1 MVIRQLR
8 SFRLEILVGLSST
21 FLGRVGVMQTGV
33 VLRGLRR
40 TCKVGNRR
48 PDDMIKWLHTKA
60 GWPAASRLHAGQIQ
74 VNLLTFLML
83 CARSANPFR
92 TPRRTKKWTLLRERA
107 SWERMMICKAC
118 LACCFTSWCERPL
131 WPAPQRS
138 SAPPWTMRHHGC
150 SSKV

>member
-60 GWPAASRLHAGQIQ
+60 GWLAASRWHAGQIPLD
-74 VNLLTFLML
+74 VPYVVCKVGKSFSDTPPHKEVDTTAGEGLLGKDDDL
-83 CARSANPFR
+83 
-92 TPRRTKKWTLLRERA
+92 
-107 SWERMMICKAC
+107 
-118 LACCFTSWCERPL
+118 
-131 WPAPQRS
+131 
-138 SAPPWTMRHHGC
+138 
-150 SSKV
+150 